1 MLNKNV
7 TSDLAQ
13 ALDSTVPP
21 SASTLEVK
29 AATIAAAG
37 ELTTPVVANDNP
49 RPNIAYAIYARTSPL
64 TTVMLLNNP

>member
-7 TSDLAQ
+7 TADLAQ

-21 SASTLEVK
+21 SVSTLVIK

-37 ELTTPVVANDNP
+37 ELTTPVVANDKP
-49 RPNIAYAIYARTSPL
+49 RPNIDYAIYARTSPL